1 MSTPAAAPA
10 PVWSLQRRLLVYL
23 LLCAPLVWA
32 VAALS
37 SLDRARQEVN
47 ELFDTEIIRLARQ
60 VQATLVGVG
69 SLATEPTPQRSSGEA
84 DLEDLAIAV
93 WDREGHLL
101 LVDREGVSLPRRSDA
116 AGFVDIS
123 LAQDEWRVY
132 YLQSPRGEWLVA
144 AGQRVHERDEL
155 VWNLLASQL
164 LPWLLVLPVL
174 LLAMAWSVR
183 QALAPVRAVAQEL
196 QARSADDLRPLAATE
211 TPVEL
216 VPLVAAMN
224 GLFTRI
230 DDTLA
235 RERRFTAD
243 AAHELRTPL
252 AALRA
257 QWDVVRGADNA
268 QERQQA
274 EARLGA
280 GLDRLDRL
288 VTQMLAM
295 ARLETTERLS
305 RSSALPWPVLVEQVM
320 SDALPMAARRHIELA
335 CDWPADGQPM
345 PSWPGDADLMT
356 VLLRNL
362 VDNAVRYAPEGS
374 TVSVQ
379 FDGERVRVVNP
390 GPALPAAV
398 RDRLG
403 ERFRRQDG
411 QSESGS
417 GLGVSIAMR
426 VATLHGLQLRYGTQ
440 ADGTGVVAELAPAA
454 GRRAA
459 TP

>member
-1 MSTPAAAPA
+1 MSSDLAP
-10 PVWSLQRRLLVYL
+10 PGTRPWSLQRRLLVYL
-23 LLCAPLVWA
+23 LLCAPLVLA
-32 VAALS
+32 AAALS
-37 SLDRARQEVN
+37 SMDRARHEVN

-69 SLATEPTPQRSSGEA
+69 SLAAEPTAARESGEA

-93 WDREGHLL
+93 WDRQGQLL
-101 LVDREGVSLPRRSDA
+101 LVDREGVSLPRRPDA
-116 AGFVDIS
+116 SGFVD
-123 LAQDEWRVY
+123 LVVADDTWRVY

-144 AGQRVHERDEL
+144 AGQRVYERDEL
-155 VWNLLASQL
+155 VWNLVASQL

-174 LLAMAWSVR
+174 LVAMAWAVR
-183 QALAPVRAVAQEL
+183 QALEPVRALTAEL
-196 QARSADDLRPLAATE
+196 GARSADDLRPLSASQAPSELQPLLTE
-211 TPVEL
+211 
-216 VPLVAAMN
+216 MN

-230 DDTLA
+230 DQTLA

-257 QWDVVRGADNA
+257 QWDVVRGASDL

-274 EARLGA
+274 EGRLAA

-295 ARLETTERLS
+295 ARLETTQTLPQS
-305 RSSALPWPVLVEQVM
+305 TPVPWPALVEQVM
-320 SDALPMAARRHIELA
+320 SDLLPLAARRGIELECEWPEA
-335 CDWPADGQPM
+335 GARPDWR
-345 PSWPGDADLMT
+345 GDPDLLT

-362 VDNAVRYAPEGS
+362 MDNAVRYAPPGS
-374 TVSVQ
+374 TVQLRFGADHVQ
-379 FDGERVRVVNP
+379 VVNA
-390 GPALPAAV
+390 GPPLSEAV
-398 RDRLG
+398 RRHLG

-411 QSESGS
+411 QTESGS

-426 VATLHGLQLRYGTQ
+426 VAALHGLTLAYGAG
-440 ADGTGVVAELAPAA
+440 ADGQGVVAELRPGARPA
-454 GRRAA
+454 
-459 TP
+459 